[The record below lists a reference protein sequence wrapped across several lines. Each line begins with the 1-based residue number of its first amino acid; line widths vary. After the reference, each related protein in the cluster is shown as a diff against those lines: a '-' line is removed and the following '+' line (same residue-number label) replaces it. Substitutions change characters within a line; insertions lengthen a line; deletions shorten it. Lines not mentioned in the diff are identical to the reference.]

1 MEEYPEIDVKLLIPH
16 PDNPKEHDDEQIKEI
31 ADSIKA
37 HGWGRPLIISSDYYI
52 LAGEGAYLA
61 AINIL
66 KLKKVP
72 YKFLEPKRK
81 HDEPEAISYML
92 ADNRIAEKSNWNNAK
107 LEINFKVL
115 KKKRWNT
122 KLTGFK
128 DTSAEKLKLA
138 AKPRTGLSTPGGEN
152 EFPEGYKKPE
162 FDDLIDKYKD
172 EKGKSD
178 KNEQWFYVEFYKDPD
193 KFKELQELLS
203 QYIVEGKHELD
214 GDWFYNLIKGK
225 L

>member
-1 MEEYPEIDVKLLIPH
+1 MEYPEIDVKQLTPH
-16 PDNPKEHDDEQIKEI
+16 PENPKEHDDEQIKEI
-31 ADSIKA
+31 AESIKG
-37 HGWGRPLIISSDYYI
+37 HGWGRPIIISSDYYI

-61 AINIL
+61 ATQIL

-81 HDEPEAISYML
+81 HDEAEAISYML

-107 LEINFKVL
+107 LEINFKTL

-128 DTSAEKLKLA
+128 DTSSEKLKLA
-138 AKPRTGLSTPGGEN
+138 AKPRRGLSTPGGEN
-152 EFPEGYKKPE
+152 EFPDGYKKPE
-162 FDDLIDKYKD
+162 FDDLVDKFKD

-203 QYIVEGKHELD
+203 PYIVEGKHELD
-214 GDWFYNLIKGK
+214 GDWFYNLIKEK